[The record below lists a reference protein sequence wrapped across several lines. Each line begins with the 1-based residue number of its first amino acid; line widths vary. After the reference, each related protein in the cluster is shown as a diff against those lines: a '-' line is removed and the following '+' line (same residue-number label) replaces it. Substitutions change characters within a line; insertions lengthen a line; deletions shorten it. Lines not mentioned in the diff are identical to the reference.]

1 MEEAMARGVKKSL
14 QEKITQKEDL
24 IEALSTRI
32 KKERDELNE
41 LLELQK
47 TEELNELRIV
57 VQKSGLE
64 INDLIQMAQMQTAQ

>member
-1 MEEAMARGVKKSL
+1 MARGQRKTL
-14 QEKITQKEDL
+14 DEKIAAKQEL
-24 IEALSTRI
+24 IDALSTRI

-47 TEELNELRIV
+47 MEELNELRIV

-64 INDLIQMAQMQTAQ
+64 INDIIQMAQMQAAQ

>member
-1 MEEAMARGVKKSL
+1 MSRGVKNSL
-14 QEKITQKEDL
+14 QDKIAQKEEL
-24 IEALSTRI
+24 IDALSMRI

-47 TEELNELRIV
+47 MEELNELRIV

-64 INDLIQMAQMQTAQ
+64 INDIIQMAQMQAAQ